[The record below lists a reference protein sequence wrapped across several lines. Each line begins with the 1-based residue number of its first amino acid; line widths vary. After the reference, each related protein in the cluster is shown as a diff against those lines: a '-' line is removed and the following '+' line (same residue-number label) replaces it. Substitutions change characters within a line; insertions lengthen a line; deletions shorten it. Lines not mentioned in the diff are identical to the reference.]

1 MKALIINLE
10 SQTKKRLQVLNET
23 AKLKDIQ
30 CEIMPA
36 IYDTN
41 PLKGCTLSHLK
52 CVEYAKENK
61 LEFILILEDDV
72 IFEDNVNEVLKK
84 SLHEIQQ
91 FEWNILYLGGLIKSH
106 SKIVTPNLI
115 HAKVV
120 NTTHAYIIHKRF
132 YDIVLNLDMNIIIDK
147 SYRMLSETHPMY
159 MCNPMVAYQ
168 RPGYSLLQKKDV
180 NYKNEM
186 ISHFKNYVKL

>member
-10 SQTKKRLQVLNET
+10 SQTEKCLQVLNEA

-180 NYKNEM
+180 NYKNDM
-186 ISHFKNYVKL
+186 ITHFKNNVTS